1 MKHFLIFLSFFLAL
15 FPCTMTYAQD
25 QVLRIYL
32 DADRS
37 RHVASAKSI
46 EMGIKAAFADVN
58 NIIQGRKVEFIALDH
73 RGNSTRSKLNMDKA
87 FSDPQGLLIVAGMH
101 SPPLIK
107 NRRYINEN
115 KMLTLVPWAAGSPIT
130 RYPSSDNWVFRL
142 SIDDSKAGHS
152 IADYALKTKGCS
164 TPHLLLEQTPWG
176 EANKKTMSKAIE
188 DITGVTPP
196 KTWFNWG
203 LSEESARIKW
213 RAIIES
219 GAECALFVGNS
230 DSGTVFAKAMIAM
243 DEDKR
248 LPIYSHW
255 GITGGN
261 FAQSISAA
269 ERKKINLSFIQ
280 TCFSFVSSKNT
291 PLSEQAFSTAQALYP
306 NITEYKD
313 INAPAGFIHAYDLGR
328 LLIQAL
334 SQIELDN
341 DMVTNRANLKHALEN
356 IQAPVQGLGKN
367 YKEPFSSYSEANKD
381 AHEALGSDDF
391 CMAYY
396 GENNEIIVLEK
407 Q

>member
-1 MKHFLIFLSFFLAL
+1 MQHFLIFLSFIVAL
-15 FPCTMTYAQD
+15 LPVTNANAQD
-25 QVLRIYL
+25 KVLRIYL

-58 NIIQGRKVEFIALDH
+58 DVIQGRKIEFIALDH

-87 FSDPQGLLIVAGMH
+87 FSDPQGLLVVAGMH

-107 NRRYINEN
+107 HRRYINEN
-115 KMLTLVPWAAGSPIT
+115 KMLTLVPWAAGSSIT

-142 SIDDSKAGHS
+142 SIDDSKAGYK
-152 IADYALKTKGCS
+152 IAEYALKTKGCS
-164 TPHLLLEQTPWG
+164 SPHLLLEQTPWG
-176 EANKKTMSKAIE
+176 EANNKTMSKAIAA
-188 DITGVTPP
+188 ITGIKPP
-196 KTWFNWG
+196 TTWFNWG

-230 DSGTVFAKAMIAM
+230 NDGRVFTKAMISM
-243 DEDKR
+243 DENKR

-261 FAQSISAA
+261 FAQSVPAA
-269 ERKKINLSFIQ
+269 ERDKINLNFIQ
-280 TCFSFVSSKNT
+280 TCFSFVSSPKT
-291 PLSEQAFSTAQALYP
+291 PLSEKAFSNAQVINS
-306 NITEYKD
+306 NIKTPKD
-313 INAPAGFIHAYDLGR
+313 IEAPAGFIHAYDIGR

-334 SQIELDN
+334 SQIELDDN
-341 DMVTNRANLKHALEN
+341 MATNRANLKNAFEN
-356 IQAPVQGLGKN
+356 LQAPVQGLVKE
-367 YKEPFSSYSEANKD
+367 YKKPFSIYSEDNKD

-391 CMAYY
+391 CMAHY
-396 GENNEIIVLEK
+396 GANDEIILLE
-407 Q
+407 QQ